1 MSICIAIPVRMNSS
15 RLPGKPL
22 YDFGGVTLIER
33 CYQQALKTGIKVFVI
48 TDSQEIKDLIGS
60 DAHIVS
66 GDIRNGTERLSKA
79 ARQGLFNRYNQ
90 IIYVQGDQPWF
101 DPEWIEQIKKSISKD
116 PLGQF
121 DIRHLYT
128 DLLPGEKD
136 NPNVVKIVHS
146 RGLMKWMSRQFNYGS
161 RVIGIYSFSLSF
173 LLRHNDLEVLEAEAA
188 ENCEQLRWLEH
199 GYSVKVIPVTA
210 PNSFVDINTQSD
222 IEKWRMY
229 NSL

>member
-1 MSICIAIPVRMNSS
+1 MNSS

-22 YDFGGVTLIER
+22 YDFGGTTLIER
-33 CYQQALKTGIKVFVI
+33 CYQQALKTGIKVFVV

-66 GDIRNGTERLSKA
+66 GDIRNGTERLA
-79 ARQGLFNRYNQ
+79 AAAEQGVFDGFNHVIN
-90 IIYVQGDQPWF
+90 IQGDQPWF
-101 DPEWIEQIKKSISKD
+101 DLEWIEKLEKSIEKD
-116 PLGQF
+116 PTVKYE
-121 DIRHLYT
+121 IRHLYT

-146 RGLMKWMSRQFNYGS
+146 RGLMKWMSRRFNYGS

-173 LLRHNDLEVLEAEAA
+173 LLRHNDLEVLEAEAN

-199 GYSVKVIPVTA
+199 GHSVKVIPVTA

-222 IEKWRMY
+222 IEKWKLY
-229 NSL
+229 NGF